1 MRAYSCRYNI
11 LRQIITYVSVVG
23 KVRIKLIRRR
33 KIQKNYGG
41 SMINKL
47 VLTKGA
53 IFDYEEIVCNE
64 EMDRRA
70 FRASAEKLIG
80 GDKEELRVDYKDG
93 KTGKELILFIRRG
106 YDFGLMRVWILEGIC
121 EKCDYSEDME
131 KSGVIKEWLSIE
143 IE

>member
-1 MRAYSCRYNI
+1 
-11 LRQIITYVSVVG
+11 
-23 KVRIKLIRRR
+23 
-33 KIQKNYGG
+33 
-41 SMINKL
+41 MINKL